1 MSNLRIHTDSTSL
14 LSRHDLIGTFL
25 IGAAIATG
33 NPALQDLGLLSI
45 VLPVLLAI
53 VLAVAAGDGGEG
65 LRRGVRWVG
74 ALYVAFIFLWYE
86 QYKLFGAEGSVD
98 LFTTLTD
105 WLGFHGHEKLM
116 RIGVGSCEVIASL
129 VILTP
134 PVQGLGA
141 IGAIMLMS
149 GAMFF
154 HLASPLG
161 TDPYGDGGILFKEA
175 CSVWTTAW
183 VVLYWQRGQV
193 AGIVCRFG
201 LPVPA
206 WI

>member
-1 MSNLRIHTDSTSL
+1 MTSL
-14 LSRHDLIGTFL
+14 TRFDLIGAFL
-25 IGAAIATG
+25 IGAATATG
-33 NPALQDLGLLSI
+33 NPALQDLGLVSI

-53 VLAVAAGDGGEG
+53 ILAATSVQSGEALQRGFRWLGAA
-65 LRRGVRWVG
+65 
-74 ALYVAFIFLWYE
+74 YIAFILLWYE
-86 QYKLFGAEGSVD
+86 QYKLFGHPGSVD

-105 WLGFHGHEKLM
+105 WLGFHGHEKFM
-116 RIGVGSCEVIASL
+116 RIGVASCEIIASI

-141 IGAIMLMS
+141 IGALMLMS

-154 HLASPLG
+154 HLVSPLG

-183 VVLYWQRGQV
+183 VVLFWQREQV
-193 AGIVCRFG
+193 AAIARRFG
-201 LPVPA
+201 VPVPA

>member
-1 MSNLRIHTDSTSL
+1 MTSL
-14 LSRHDLIGTFL
+14 TRFDLIGAFL

-33 NPALQDLGLLSI
+33 NPALQDLGLVSI
-45 VLPVLLAI
+45 VLPVLLVI
-53 VLAVAAGDGGEG
+53 ILAATSVQSGEALQRGFRWLGAA
-65 LRRGVRWVG
+65 
-74 ALYVAFIFLWYE
+74 YIAFILLWYE
-86 QYKLFGAEGSVD
+86 QYKLFGHPGSVD

-105 WLGFHGHEKLM
+105 WLGFHGHEKFM
-116 RIGVGSCEVIASL
+116 RIGVASCEIIASI

-141 IGAIMLMS
+141 IGALMLMS

-154 HLASPLG
+154 HLVSPLG

-183 VVLYWQRGQV
+183 VVLFWQREQV
-193 AGIVCRFG
+193 AAIARRFG
-201 LPVPA
+201 VPVPA

>member
-1 MSNLRIHTDSTSL
+1 MSNLRTTMDSTALS
-14 LSRHDLIGTFL
+14 SRHDLIGTFL

-33 NPALQDLGLLSI
+33 NPALQDWGLLSI
-45 VLPVLLAI
+45 VLPVLLAV
-53 VLAVAAGDGGEG
+53 VLAVAARGGEG
-65 LRRGVRWVG
+65 LRRGVRWLG

-105 WLGFHGHEKLM
+105 WLGFHGHEKFM
-116 RIGVGSCEVIASL
+116 RISVGSCEVIASL

-134 PVQGLGA
+134 AVQGLGA
-141 IGAIMLMS
+141 IGALMLMS

-154 HLASPLG
+154 HLATPLG

-183 VVLYWQRGQV
+183 VILYWQRGQV
-193 AGIVCRFG
+193 AGIARRFG
-201 LPVPA
+201 LPIPA
-206 WI
+206 RI

>member
-1 MSNLRIHTDSTSL
+1 MTSL
-14 LSRHDLIGTFL
+14 TRYDLIGVFL
-25 IGAAIATG
+25 IGAAVATG
-33 NPALQDLGLLSI
+33 NPALQDFGLLSI
-45 VLPVLLAI
+45 VLPILLAI
-53 VLAVAAGDGGEG
+53 VMVVVTKSSEES
-65 LRRGVRWVG
+65 LRRGFRWLGV
-74 ALYVAFIFLWYE
+74 LYIAFILLWYE
-86 QYKLFGAEGSVD
+86 QYKLFGAQGSVD

-116 RIGVGSCEVIASL
+116 RIGVGSCEIIASL
-129 VILTP
+129 VILAP

-141 IGAIMLMS
+141 IGALMLMS

-154 HLASPLG
+154 HLVTPLG

-183 VVLYWQRGQV
+183 VVLFWQREQV
-193 AGIVCRFG
+193 ANIARRFG

>member
-1 MSNLRIHTDSTSL
+1 MSNTRNNPDVTSL
-14 LSRHDLIGTFL
+14 SSRSDLIGTFL
-25 IGAAIATG
+25 IGAAVATG
-33 NPALQDLGLLSI
+33 NPALQDFGMLSI

-53 VLAVAAGDGGEG
+53 VLAIVAGNGGES
-65 LRRGVRWVG
+65 LRRGMRWLG
-74 ALYVAFIFLWYE
+74 ALYIAFIFLWYE

-105 WLGFHGHEKLM
+105 WLGFHGHEKVM

-134 PVQGLGA
+134 AVQGLGA
-141 IGAIMLMS
+141 IGALMLMS

-183 VVLYWQRGQV
+183 VVLFWRREQV
-193 AGIVCRFG
+193 ADIARRVG

>member
-1 MSNLRIHTDSTSL
+1 MTSL
-14 LSRHDLIGTFL
+14 ARFDFIGAFL

-33 NPALQDLGLLSI
+33 NPGLQDLGLVSI

-53 VLAVAAGDGGEG
+53 ILAVTSVQSSEA
-65 LRRGVRWVG
+65 LQRGFRWLGV
-74 ALYVAFIFLWYE
+74 AYIAFIFLWYE
-86 QYKLFGAEGSVD
+86 QYKLFGAQGSVD

-105 WLGFHGHEKLM
+105 WLGFHGHEKFM
-116 RIGVGSCEVIASL
+116 RITIASCEIIASI

-154 HLASPLG
+154 HLISPLG

-183 VVLYWQRGQV
+183 VVLFWQREQV
-193 AGIVCRFG
+193 ATTARRFG
-201 LPVPA
+201 VPVPA

>member
-1 MSNLRIHTDSTSL
+1 MSNNANQTGVPTPSQHQ
-14 LSRHDLIGTFL
+14 DLVGVFL

-33 NPALQDLGLLSI
+33 NPALQDFGLPSI
-45 VLPVLLAI
+45 VLPVALAA
-53 VLAVAAGDGGEG
+53 VVAAVAKTD
-65 LRRGVRWVG
+65 LRRGFRWLG
-74 ALYVAFIFLWYE
+74 ALYMAFIFLWYE

-105 WLGFHGHEKLM
+105 WLGFHGQEKVM
-116 RIGVGSCEVIASL
+116 RIGVGSCEIVASL
-129 VILTP
+129 FLLTP
-134 PVQGLGA
+134 AVQGLGA
-141 IGAIMLMS
+141 IGALFLMS

-183 VVLYWQRGQV
+183 VVLFWQRAQV
-193 AGIVCRFG
+193 ANIARRFG

>member
-1 MSNLRIHTDSTSL
+1 MSNTRSGADASSL
-14 LSRHDLIGTFL
+14 SSRHDLIGAFL

-33 NPALQDLGLLSI
+33 NPALQDFGLLSI
-45 VLPVLLAI
+45 VLPVLLAVI
-53 VLAVAAGDGGEG
+53 LAVVVADGLET
-65 LRRGVRWVG
+65 RRRAMRWLG
-74 ALYVAFIFLWYE
+74 ALYIAFVLLWYE
-86 QYKLFGAEGSVD
+86 QYKLFGAQGSVD

-105 WLGFHGHEKLM
+105 WLGFHGHEKFM
-116 RIGVGSCEVIASL
+116 RIGVGSCEIIASL

-154 HLASPLG
+154 HLMSPLG

-183 VVLYWQRGQV
+183 VVLFWQREQV
-193 AGIVCRFG
+193 VSLGRRAG

>member
-1 MSNLRIHTDSTSL
+1 MLNPRTATDPSSTS
-14 LSRHDLIGTFL
+14 SRHDLLGAFL

-45 VLPVLLAI
+45 VLPVLVAI
-53 VLAVAAGDGGEG
+53 ALLVASQGSEAS
-65 LRRGVRWVG
+65 LRRAVRWAG
-74 ALYVAFIFLWYE
+74 ALYMAFIFLWYE

-105 WLGFHGHEKLM
+105 WLGVHGHEKFM
-116 RIGVGSCEVIASL
+116 RIGVGSCEIIASIF
-129 VILTP
+129 ILIP
-134 PVQGLGA
+134 SVQGLGA
-141 IGAIMLMS
+141 IGALMLMS

-154 HLASPLG
+154 HLATPLG

-183 VVLYWQRGQV
+183 VVLFWQREQV
-193 AGIVCRFG
+193 ASIARRFG

>member
-1 MSNLRIHTDSTSL
+1 MTPLARY
-14 LSRHDLIGTFL
+14 DLIGAFL

-45 VLPVLLAI
+45 ILPVLLAI
-53 VLAVAAGDGGEG
+53 ILAAISSQGGEAPQ
-65 LRRGVRWVG
+65 RGFRWLG
-74 ALYVAFIFLWYE
+74 AGYIAFIFLWYE
-86 QYKLFGAEGSVD
+86 RYKLFGAQGSVD

-105 WLGFHGHEKLM
+105 WLGLHGHEKFM
-116 RIGVGSCEVIASL
+116 RITIGSCEIITSIF
-129 VILTP
+129 ILTP
-134 PVQGLGA
+134 PLQGLGA

-154 HLASPLG
+154 HLVSPLG

-183 VVLYWQRGQV
+183 VVLFWRREQV
-193 AGIVCRFG
+193 AAIAQRFG
-201 LPVPA
+201 VPVPT
-206 WI
+206 WV